1 MKGHLPRGVDRKR
14 SFLQPLLLD
23 LEELN
28 EVMVTIPCNTRESW
42 SIALGARHVST
53 FHAFQPPI
61 LLLMAMVLSMPMST
75 AMAQDDSL
83 QRGFLF
89 VEGRYITPP
98 YSFQE
103 VQGQIFVN
111 DTVLDVESLSAG
123 KNGNKRRE
131 GRKERPEREPWRKLS
146 QDLEDGSIVVLFA
159 KQKAVTIRANG
170 PARDFL
176 SMLIS
181 PEGRKEGSHGDLK
194 WWSSGM
200 DGATWRQWL
209 AEFKPSDDFLARAEA
224 EIKRI
229 DAIEEANLAAN
240 AAVDRLEASA
250 YPLTLLGMILVAVS
264 AGHLLWHRP
273 ARTSAS
279 EQGALSLETRRMVY
293 RSLILV
299 CALSA
304 LDLVWTM
311 LVSQT
316 GSMREL
322 NPLGSRLID
331 DPQQLILFKF
341 LLTSMSVGLLF
352 ALRRRWSAQVASWWI
367 CVICTL
373 LTARWLVFN
382 SMFVS

>member
-1 MKGHLPRGVDRKR
+1 
-14 SFLQPLLLD
+14 
-23 LEELN
+23 
-28 EVMVTIPCNTRESW
+28 
-42 SIALGARHVST
+42 
-53 FHAFQPPI
+53 
-61 LLLMAMVLSMPMST
+61 MAMVSSMPMST
-75 AMAQDDSL
+75 AMAQDDSV

-98 YSFQE
+98 YSFHE
-103 VQGQIFVN
+103 EQGQIFVN

-131 GRKERPEREPWRKLS
+131 RRKERPEREPWRKVS
-146 QDLEDGSIVVLFA
+146 RDLEDRSVVVLFA

-181 PEGRKEGSHGDLK
+181 PEGRKEGSRGDLK
-194 WWSSGM
+194 WLSSGM
-200 DGATWRQWL
+200 DDATWRQWL
-209 AEFKPSDDFLARAEA
+209 AEFEPSDDFLARAEA

-240 AAVDRLEASA
+240 AAVRRLNTSA

-264 AGHLLWHRP
+264 VGHLLWYRP
-273 ARTSAS
+273 ARGSAP
-279 EQGALSLETRRMVY
+279 EEWGLSPEIRRMVY

-331 DPQQLILFKF
+331 DPQRLILFKF

-352 ALRRRWSAQVASWWI
+352 ALRRRWSAQVASWWT